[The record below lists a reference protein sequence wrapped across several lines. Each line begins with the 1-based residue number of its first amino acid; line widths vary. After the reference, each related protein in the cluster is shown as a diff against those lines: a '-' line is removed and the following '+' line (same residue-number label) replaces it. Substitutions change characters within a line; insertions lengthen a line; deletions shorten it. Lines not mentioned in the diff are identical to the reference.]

1 MYSYQMKLSRKLKTL
16 TSDISFHMRN
26 ITTIYPLTESQL
38 RKMTRKPFSQIIKDS
53 NEDFYSEEDFD
64 GNTLIPYEI
73 INEIKIK
80 VKEEAKNS

>member
-1 MYSYQMKLSRKLKTL
+1 MYSYQMKLSRKLKIL
-16 TSDISFHMRN
+16 TSDISVHMRN

-64 GNTLIPYEI
+64 GNTLMPDEI
-73 INEIKIK
+73 IKGIKDID
-80 VKEEAKNS
+80 KEEAKNS

>member
-1 MYSYQMKLSRKLKTL
+1 MKSSRKLKTL

-53 NEDFYSEEDFD
+53 NDDFYSEEDFD
-64 GNTLIPYEI
+64 GNTMMPEEI
-73 INEIKIK
+73 IKE
-80 VKEEAKNS
+80 VKDIDKSENS

>member
-1 MYSYQMKLSRKLKTL
+1 MKSSRKLKTL
-16 TSDISFHMRN
+16 TSDISFPMRN

-64 GNTLIPYEI
+64 GNTLMPDEI
-73 INEIKIK
+73 IKEIKDIDMS
-80 VKEEAKNS
+80 ENS

>member
-1 MYSYQMKLSRKLKTL
+1 MNSSRKLKIL
-16 TSDISFHMRN
+16 TSDISFPMIN

-64 GNTLIPYEI
+64 GNTLMSDEI
-73 INEIKIK
+73 IKEIKDIDMS
-80 VKEEAKNS
+80 ENS

>member
-1 MYSYQMKLSRKLKTL
+1 MYSYLMNSSRKLKIL
-16 TSDISFHMRN
+16 ISDISFHMRN

-64 GNTLIPYEI
+64 GNTLMPDEI
-73 INEIKIK
+73 IKGIKDID
-80 VKEEAKNS
+80 KEEAKNS

>member
-38 RKMTRKPFSQIIKDS
+38 HKMTRKPFSQIIKDS
-53 NEDFYSEEDFD
+53 NEDFYCEEDFD
-64 GNTLIPYEI
+64 GNTLMPDEI
-73 INEIKIK
+73 IKGIKDID
-80 VKEEAKNS
+80 KEEAKNS

>member
-1 MYSYQMKLSRKLKTL
+1 MYSYQMNSSRKLKIL

-64 GNTLIPYEI
+64 GNTLMPEEI
-73 INEIKIK
+73 IKEIKDID
-80 VKEEAKNS
+80 KEEAKNS

>member
-53 NEDFYSEEDFD
+53 NEDFYSEEEFD
-64 GNTLIPYEI
+64 GNTLIPDEI
-73 INEIKIK
+73 IKKIK
-80 VKEEAKNS
+80 DIDKEETKNS

>member
-1 MYSYQMKLSRKLKTL
+1 MYSYQMNSSRKLKIL

-64 GNTLIPYEI
+64 GNTLMPDEI
-73 INEIKIK
+73 INGIKDIDN
-80 VKEEAKNS
+80 EEAKNS

>member
-1 MYSYQMKLSRKLKTL
+1 MSSYQMKLSRKLKTL

-38 RKMTRKPFSQIIKDS
+38 RNMTRKPFSQIIKDS

-64 GNTLIPYEI
+64 GNTLMSDEI
-73 INEIKIK
+73 IQEIKDIDMS
-80 VKEEAKNS
+80 ENS

>member
-1 MYSYQMKLSRKLKTL
+1 MKSSRKSKTL
-16 TSDISFHMRN
+16 IRDISFPMRN

-64 GNTLIPYEI
+64 GNTLMPDEI
-73 INEIKIK
+73 IKEIKDIYK
-80 VKEEAKNS
+80 SENS

>member
-1 MYSYQMKLSRKLKTL
+1 M
-16 TSDISFHMRN
+16 TSDISFPMIN

-64 GNTLIPYEI
+64 GNTLMSDEI
-73 INEIKIK
+73 IKEIKDIDMS
-80 VKEEAKNS
+80 ENS

>member
-1 MYSYQMKLSRKLKTL
+1 MYSYQMMLSRKLKTL

-53 NEDFYSEEDFD
+53 NEDFYCEEDFD
-64 GNTLIPYEI
+64 GNTLMPDEI
-73 INEIKIK
+73 IKEIKDIDMS
-80 VKEEAKNS
+80 ENS

>member
-1 MYSYQMKLSRKLKTL
+1 MSSYQMNSSRKLKIL
-16 TSDISFHMRN
+16 ISDISFHMRN

-64 GNTLIPYEI
+64 GNTLMSDEI
-73 INEIKIK
+73 IKEIKDIDMS
-80 VKEEAKNS
+80 ENS

>member
-1 MYSYQMKLSRKLKTL
+1 MSSYQMKLSRKLKTL
-16 TSDISFHMRN
+16 TSDISFPMRN

-64 GNTLIPYEI
+64 SNTLIPDEI
-73 INEIKIK
+73 INEIKDID
-80 VKEEAKNS
+80 KEEKE

>member
-1 MYSYQMKLSRKLKTL
+1 MYSYQMKLSRKLKIL

-64 GNTLIPYEI
+64 GNTLMPDEI
-73 INEIKIK
+73 IKGIKDID
-80 VKEEAKNS
+80 KEDAKNS

>member
-1 MYSYQMKLSRKLKTL
+1 MYSYQMMLSRKLKTL

-53 NEDFYSEEDFD
+53 NEYFYSEEDFD
-64 GNTLIPYEI
+64 GNTLMPDEI
-73 INEIKIK
+73 IKEIKDIDMS
-80 VKEEAKNS
+80 ENS

>member
-1 MYSYQMKLSRKLKTL
+1 MKLLTKLKTL
-16 TSDISFHMRN
+16 ICDISFPMRN

>member
-1 MYSYQMKLSRKLKTL
+1 MYSYQMMLSRKLKTL

-26 ITTIYPLTESQL
+26 INTIYPLTESQL

-64 GNTLIPYEI
+64 GNTLMPDEI
-73 INEIKIK
+73 IKGIKDID
-80 VKEEAKNS
+80 KEEAKNS

>member
-26 ITTIYPLTESQL
+26 ITTIYPLTQSQL

-53 NEDFYSEEDFD
+53 NEDFYSEKDFD

>member
-1 MYSYQMKLSRKLKTL
+1 MKSSRKLKTL

-53 NEDFYSEEDFD
+53 NDDFYSEEDFD
-64 GNTLIPYEI
+64 GNTLMTDEI
-73 INEIKIK
+73 IKE
-80 VKEEAKNS
+80 VKDFDKSENS

>member
-1 MYSYQMKLSRKLKTL
+1 MMLSRKLKTL

>member
-1 MYSYQMKLSRKLKTL
+1 MKLLTKLKTL
-16 TSDISFHMRN
+16 ICDISFPMRN

-64 GNTLIPYEI
+64 DNTLMPDEI
-73 INEIKIK
+73 IKEIKDID
-80 VKEEAKNS
+80 KE